1 MLAVAFCA
9 IVGVALAQNRQFRS
23 CDPVQL
29 ARCQATFNDDLKID
43 GSLGVRSY
51 QALRAAIENK
61 IGVDKAQGLANTC
74 VAFKYYKTCFNGRD
88 DYANCANN
96 PLGLLVDQNGT
107 ATGITED
114 QAFGYTKIFNQF
126 DFSCG
131 AGFSEFTNNDDCAAS
146 VFLTGTSEMRTC
158 DSNFAASIKR
168 DTDPLNTCAYVEV
181 AKECY
186 MTAFKKRCS
195 QYPEVVWWGCNYER
209 MGTQTNY
216 PQCSQIFCTYN
227 E

>member
-1 MLAVAFCA
+1 M
-9 IVGVALAQNRQFRS
+9 
-23 CDPVQL
+23 
-29 ARCQATFNDDLKID
+29 
-43 GSLGVRSY
+43 
-51 QALRAAIENK
+51 
-61 IGVDKAQGLANTC
+61 ANTC
-74 VAFKYYKTCFNGRD
+74 MAFKYYKTCFK
-88 DYANCANN
+88 
-96 PLGLLVDQNGT
+96 T

-131 AGFSEFTNNDDCAAS
+131 AGFAEFTNNDECAAS

-168 DTDPLNTCAYVEV
+168 DSDPLNTCAYVEV

-186 MTAFKKRCS
+186 MTAFSKRCS